1 MCIRDRFGIFIYSK
15 FYDTTGRQR
24 SQKKKKFN
32 SRQIERKLI
41 QFETLINTRSDDYK
55 IKYILEYLNII
66 NFTFENSGSFVYV
79 HWLSSNQTDQQH
91 C

>member
-1 MCIRDRFGIFIYSK
+1 MTPQVDNVHR
-15 FYDTTGRQR
+15 
-24 SQKKKKFN
+24 KKKKFN

-55 IKYILEYLNII
+55 IKYILAYLNII
-66 NFTFENSGSFVYV
+66 NFTFENSGSFVCV